1 MGQAGTAAREQGHLA
16 ELCWGQRAQGW
27 PHASQAPHLLQALV
41 GFSPSGVLYRPWSWG
56 CLPSQFSSSK
66 PMRWQQQE
74 RGQSTECPALQ
85 HQNAMHAS
93 ASQGRVVPAASSP
106 QPWAPPSGSS
116 HQPPTGGWGGS
127 RHAAHPSEGLP
138 GPCSHPVPLLPQAPW
153 APQKDEPSMLLS
165 AQDQTPGLPAHPTR
179 GQVQAARGAMPHPY
193 AGLKCSTP
201 YPRTTTS
208 QLHLQSLCS
217 K

>member
-41 GFSPSGVLYRPWSWG
+41 GFSPSGVLYEPWSWG

-66 PMRWQQQE
+66 PMRWQAAGEGTKHQVSSPAPSE
-74 RGQSTECPALQ
+74 RNARLGEPGARPSSRQLTPAL
-85 HQNAMHAS
+85 
-93 ASQGRVVPAASSP
+93 
-106 QPWAPPSGSS
+106 GSS
-116 HQPPTGGWGGS
+116 FWLLTSACNRGVGGS
-127 RHAAHPSEGLP
+127 RHAAHPRGSQ
-138 GPCSHPVPLLPQAPW
+138 GPAPIPVPLLPQAPW

-193 AGLKCSTP
+193 AGLKCGTP

-208 QLHLQSLCS
+208 RLHLQSLCS

>member
-41 GFSPSGVLYRPWSWG
+41 GFSPSGVLYEPWSWG

-74 RGQSTECPALQ
+74 RGQSTECPALH

-93 ASQGRVVPAASSP
+93 ASQGRVLPAASSP

-116 HQPPTGGWGGS
+116 HQPATGGWGVPDMQPTRGAPRALLPSPSPCS
-127 RHAAHPSEGLP
+127 RRLP
-138 GPCSHPVPLLPQAPW
+138 GPLKRMNHPCCCQLRTRHQDSPPTPPGDRYRLRG
-153 APQKDEPSMLLS
+153 EPCR
-165 AQDQTPGLPAHPTR
+165 TPTLG
-179 GQVQAARGAMPHPY
+179 
-193 AGLKCSTP
+193 
-201 YPRTTTS
+201 
-208 QLHLQSLCS
+208 
-217 K
+217 